1 MIITFF
7 KITFSVGDFMF
18 WDKWQDDTW
27 NDGVFLSWNLS
38 NLSNDKNS
46 ACFNEL
52 LSFGLVN
59 VSNFSPYGRSMMRPE
74 QIS

>member
-1 MIITFF
+1 
-7 KITFSVGDFMF
+7 MF

-46 ACFNEL
+46 AYFNEL
-52 LSFGLVN
+52 LSLGLVN